1 MVRKMFE
8 IRDEYGS
15 RFPYNPRSYDMA
27 CRVAFQLR
35 EMLDIEVGV
44 VSLETKRYTSEVF
57 YEDHRKDSYTRNV
70 AKRLLG
76 I

>member
-1 MVRKMFE
+1 
-8 IRDEYGS
+8 
-15 RFPYNPRSYDMA
+15 MA